1 MPFQRSPLIEKNN
14 FGSYYERTT
23 TDDVFIVVDV
33 KLILVHLLGC
43 IWDSI
48 LNLLDAFSIIVKPTL
63 ETPLNRQSYR

>member
-33 KLILVHLLGC
+33 KLILFNLLGC
-43 IWDSI
+43 I
-48 LNLLDAFSIIVKPTL
+48 
-63 ETPLNRQSYR
+63 